1 MAAGF
6 AQSSWAAGEVWLFA
20 HNLGVA
26 DELWLRSH
34 NFYGLQKSYGC
45 GRTHNMGYRGIIA
58 AGFARFFWIAEGYMA
73 AGSQSSIGV
82 R

>member
-45 GRTHNMGYRGIIA
+45 GRITFMGCRRA
-58 AGFARFFWIAEGYMA
+58 MA
-73 AGSQSSIGV
+73 AVAHTIWV
-82 R
+82 TEVL